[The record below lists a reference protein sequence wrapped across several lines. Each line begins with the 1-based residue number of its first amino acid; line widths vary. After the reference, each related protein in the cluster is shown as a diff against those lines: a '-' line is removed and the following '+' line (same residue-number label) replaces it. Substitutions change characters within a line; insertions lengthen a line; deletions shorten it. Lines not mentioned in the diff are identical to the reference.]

1 MRKRLYTVMLKS
13 LRTELFKSIEF
24 YFEGGLEM
32 AIHW

>member
-1 MRKRLYTVMLKS
+1 MYNVLFS
-13 LRTELFKSIEF
+13 QEISQETELFKFVEF